1 MYRPA
6 ILIGRLL
13 GVGAA
18 ATVAACASIN
28 TWPRV
33 ITVGELRA
41 QAVARGEWIED
52 YDTAVASIAAV
63 MKDDLGLPEVQA
75 DLIFHRDRDAFRA
88 ALQTNG
94 YDAEAARVTAETL
107 TAVSGF
113 RRVLINEDGL
123 RDAPWPVRIAL
134 IAHELA
140 HTLQYEWAGGT
151 RGTSDQWLREGFAEW
166 VEVQALTRFGFTTPA
181 RARAT
186 VAGRIREAGG
196 AQAFPPLS
204 KMVTFPDWVG
214 LAQRFEQEAFYGHAW
229 MATEFLIER
238 HGLDKLTRYFG
249 LFAQSSDRFVNFRTA
264 FGEELAQFEEA
275 ALAFLSRSS

>member
-1 MYRPA
+1 M
-6 ILIGRLL
+6 
-13 GVGAA
+13 VA
-18 ATVAACASIN
+18 ATAVGCASIN

-33 ITVGELRA
+33 MTVGDLRA

-52 YDTAVASIAAV
+52 YDTAVVSIAAL
-63 MKDDLGLPEVQA
+63 MKDDLGLPDVQA
-75 DLIFHRDRDAFRA
+75 ELIFHRDRDAFRA
-88 ALQTNG
+88 ALLANG
-94 YDAEAARVTAETL
+94 YDAEAARVTADTL

-123 RDAPWPVRIAL
+123 RDVPWPVRIAL

-166 VEVQALTRFGFTTPA
+166 VEVQALTRLGFTTPA

-186 VAGRIREAGG
+186 VLGRIREAGG
-196 AQAFPPLS
+196 SSAFPPLS
-204 KMVTFPDWVG
+204 KMVTFADWVS
-214 LAQRFEQEAFYGHAW
+214 LAQRFDQEAFYGHAW

-238 HGLDKLTRYFG
+238 HGVDKVIGYFG
-249 LFAQSSDRFVNFRTA
+249 LFARSSDRIVNFRTA
-264 FGEELAQFEEA
+264 FGEELPQFEAA
-275 ALAFLSRSS
+275 ALASLVKP

>member
-1 MYRPA
+1 MYRPSIVTGPMA
-6 ILIGRLL
+6 T
-13 GVGAA
+13 VVVAA
-18 ATVAACASIN
+18 ALAACASMN
-28 TWPRV
+28 AWPRV
-33 ITVGELRA
+33 MSVGDLRA

-52 YDTAVASIAAV
+52 YDTAVVSIAAL
-63 MKDDLGLPEVQA
+63 MKEDLGLPEVRA
-75 DLIFHRDRDAFRA
+75 DLVFHRDRDAFRV
-88 ALQTNG
+88 ALQADG
-94 YDAEAARVTAETL
+94 YDPEAARVTAGTL

-166 VEVQALTRFGFTTPA
+166 VEVQAITRLGFTTPA

-186 VAGRIREAGG
+186 VQGRIRDAGG
-196 AQAFPPLS
+196 SVVFPPLS
-204 KMVTFPDWVG
+204 KMVTFADWVA
-214 LAQRFEQEAFYGHAW
+214 LAQRFDQEAFYGHAW

-238 HGLDKLTRYFG
+238 HGVDKVIGYFG
-249 LFAQSSDRFVNFRTA
+249 LFARSSDRIANFRTA
-264 FGEELAQFEEA
+264 FGEELPQFEA
-275 ALAFLSRSS
+275 AAVASLNR